1 MAKEQQK
8 LLKSID
14 GFYVGRV
21 LKSGELSKE
30 AYHIHDSEIV
40 AMFEDYLTRYCLTNQ
55 KNVLEVG
62 RNGKT
67 VFEAK
72 IYIR

>member
-1 MAKEQQK
+1 MAQQK

-14 GFYVGRV
+14 GFHVGRV

-30 AYHIHDSEIV
+30 AYRIHDSEIV
-40 AMFEDYLTRYCLTNQ
+40 AMFEDYLTRYCLTNH